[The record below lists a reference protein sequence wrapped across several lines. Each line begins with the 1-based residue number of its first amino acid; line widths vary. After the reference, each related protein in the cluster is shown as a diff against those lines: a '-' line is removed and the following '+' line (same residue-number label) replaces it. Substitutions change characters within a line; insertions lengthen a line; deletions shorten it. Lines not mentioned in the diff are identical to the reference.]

1 MNAAE
6 LEQAAATVRASGHP
20 AAEQI
25 ADLLQFTAQILQTR
39 EIIWTA
45 CEYSPTVQADLT
57 RAHFGREIAIARAL
71 MGSPGLGAAIA
82 GLSSDVPRRSPDTGH
97 SSLTPPTGRS
107 ITCTRTH
114 RREHT

>member
-6 LEQAAATVRASGHP
+6 LEQDAATVRASGHP

-45 CEYSPTVQADLT
+45 CEYTPTIQADLT
-57 RAHFGREIAIARAL
+57 QAHFGKEIDIAQAL
-71 MGSPGLGAAIA
+71 TQASAVDEVA
-82 GLSSDVPRRSPDTGH
+82 S
-97 SSLTPPTGRS
+97 
-107 ITCTRTH
+107 
-114 RREHT
+114 

>member
-1 MNAAE
+1 MKF
-6 LEQAAATVRASGHP
+6 P
-20 AAEQI
+20 
-25 ADLLQFTAQILQTR
+25 
-39 EIIWTA
+39 
-45 CEYSPTVQADLT
+45 
-57 RAHFGREIAIARAL
+57 

-107 ITCTRTH
+107 ITCTHTH